1 LIQIKGAGLLGGAA
15 LFVLAPLSEDHM
27 RDVSKMKF
35 LCSVF
40 CEQYQSDAKFYVDET
55 RLSGVRNLVVVYE
68 KGGYGGDKEFTAG
81 IPNAWSNQ
89 DVENLILLPMKSEAP
104 YPAWE
109 VSARVFGSP
118 LVA

>member
-1 LIQIKGAGLLGGAA
+1 
-15 LFVLAPLSEDHM
+15 M

-40 CEQYQSDAKFYVDET
+40 CKQYQSDAKFYVDEA

-81 IPNAWSNQ
+81 IPNAWTDQ
-89 DVENLILLPMKSEAP
+89 DVEDLILLPMKESRGAP
-104 YPAWE
+104 SRVGG
-109 VSARVFGSP
+109 VSASP
-118 LVA
+118 RQSDAGEVQVLS

>member
-1 LIQIKGAGLLGGAA
+1 
-15 LFVLAPLSEDHM
+15 M
-27 RDVSKMKF
+27 RDASKMKF

-55 RLSGVRNLVVVYE
+55 RLSGVRNLVVIYDR
-68 KGGYGGDKEFTAG
+68 GGYGGDKEFTAG
-81 IPNAWSNQ
+81 IPKAWTDQ
-89 DVENLILLPMKSEAP
+89 DVENLILLPTKDPKAP

>member
-1 LIQIKGAGLLGGAA
+1 
-15 LFVLAPLSEDHM
+15 M

-40 CEQYQSDAKFYVDET
+40 CKQYQSDAKFYVDEA

-81 IPNAWSNQ
+81 IRDAWTDE
-89 DVENLILLPMKSEAP
+89 DVENLILLPIKDPKARH
-104 YPAWE
+104 PAWE
-109 VSARVFGSP
+109 VSARAHGSP
-118 LVA
+118 MLERSEY

>member
-1 LIQIKGAGLLGGAA
+1 
-15 LFVLAPLSEDHM
+15 M

-40 CEQYQSDAKFYVDET
+40 CKQYQSDAKFYVDEA

-81 IPNAWSNQ
+81 IRDAWTDE
-89 DVENLILLPMKSEAP
+89 DVGTGPLFPRKRTQAG
-104 YPAWE
+104 
-109 VSARVFGSP
+109 RRRSP
-118 LVA
+118 SRS